1 MKMFH
6 ICLNEPEQMLI
17 KKKKKDAKHNPG
29 NQNWIT
35 DVIFKVLSNS
45 QCFTGF
51 YDAAREDW

>member
-17 KKKKKDAKHNPG
+17 KKKKKDTKHNPG

-51 YDAAREDW
+51 YDAARED